1 MAHYGTE
8 YPFQS
13 KVVQEQ
19 MKATNRQRY
28 GVETPRERGIPM
40 DRYGTFW
47 PSQESTPRERGIR
60 SSQSHTWT

>member
-28 GVETPRERGIPM
+28 GVETPRERGI
-40 DRYGTFW
+40 
-47 PSQESTPRERGIR
+47 R